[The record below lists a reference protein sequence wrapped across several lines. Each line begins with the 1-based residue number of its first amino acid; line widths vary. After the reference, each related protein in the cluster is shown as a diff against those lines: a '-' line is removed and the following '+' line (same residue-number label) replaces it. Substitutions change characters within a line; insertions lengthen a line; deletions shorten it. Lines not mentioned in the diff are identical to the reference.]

1 MNMKKIILL
10 FSLILLLIFSYSAF
24 SKQSPTTQ
32 HMVDN
37 PDSYIK
43 IHDFAVY
50 GTWSAVAI
58 LHNVVIENTSDVQYM
73 NIRVRIC
80 YSSISS
86 PGYIISQEEGVIP
99 VILPPKSKERYLNAG
114 IPFGGGAQAMNAVE
128 IQVLGAEVAY

>member
-1 MNMKKIILL
+1 MKILTFV
-10 FSLILLLIFSYSAF
+10 FSLFLLIIVNYSAF
-24 SKQSPTTQ
+24 SKESPTVQ

-37 PDSYIK
+37 PNSYIK

-50 GTWSAVAI
+50 GTWSSVAI

-114 IPFGGGAQAMNAVE
+114 IPFGGGAQAMNAVD
-128 IQVLGAEVAY
+128 IQVLGAEVEN